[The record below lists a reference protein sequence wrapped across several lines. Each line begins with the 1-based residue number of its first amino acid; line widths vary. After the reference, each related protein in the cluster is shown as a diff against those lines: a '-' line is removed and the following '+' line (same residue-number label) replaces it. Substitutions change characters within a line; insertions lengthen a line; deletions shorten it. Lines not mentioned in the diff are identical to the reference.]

1 MTGCCGGV
9 GRVVYGSS
17 VGVRGRE
24 RGWWWE
30 LAGVG
35 DGLPVVVGGWVG

>member
-1 MTGCCGGV
+1 MYGG
-9 GRVVYGSS
+9 GI
-17 VGVRGRE
+17 GVRGCE
-24 RGWWWE
+24 RRGWWE